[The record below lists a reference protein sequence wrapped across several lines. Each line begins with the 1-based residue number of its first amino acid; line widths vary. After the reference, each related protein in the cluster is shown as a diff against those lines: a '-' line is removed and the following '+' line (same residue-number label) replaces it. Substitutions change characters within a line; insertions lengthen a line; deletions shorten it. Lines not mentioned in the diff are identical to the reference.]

1 MNVLFLLF
9 ELDRERYALDTAA
22 IGEVLPLLEIRAVPR
37 APAAVAGVFDY
48 RGVTVPVID
57 LSELALGRP
66 AARRLS
72 TRIVLVRHTDAQ
84 GTERQLGLI
93 AERATS
99 TLSCDESSFQH
110 SGLSRA
116 GAPYLGPIA
125 TLPGGL
131 VQRIELQQLLT
142 PALCAAFFEPARE
155 T

>member
-1 MNVLFLLF
+1 MLFLLF
-9 ELDRERYALDTAA
+9 ELDRERYALDTAVV
-22 IGEVLPLLEIRAVPR
+22 GEVLPLLEIRAVPR
-37 APAAVAGVFDY
+37 AAAAIAGVFDY
-48 RGVTVPVID
+48 RGVTLPVID

-84 GTERQLGLI
+84 GTERQVGLI

-99 TLSCDESSFQH
+99 TLNCDEALFQP

-125 TLPGGL
+125 TLPDGL
-131 VQRIELQQLLT
+131 VQRIELGQLLT
-142 PALCAAFFEPARE
+142 AVVCAAFFEPAPE